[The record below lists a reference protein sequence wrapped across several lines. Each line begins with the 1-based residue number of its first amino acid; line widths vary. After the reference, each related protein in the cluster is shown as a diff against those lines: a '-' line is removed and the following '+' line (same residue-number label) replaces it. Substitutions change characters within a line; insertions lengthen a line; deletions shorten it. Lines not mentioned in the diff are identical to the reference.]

1 MPRLADIRL
10 PAEPS
15 SALQR
20 AKYERMLQAAT
31 ELGAVYDFDHVQ
43 MHEVAR
49 RAGVAIATLYRYF
62 PSKTHL
68 FVNVMLSEIA
78 KMSHNLER
86 RNGRLA
92 ELGPIESATDA
103 LIRALRALHR
113 HPRVASSMIYAANA
127 AHVSRLSGVQ
137 RVDNSFEAVLLAS
150 THVQEPT
157 EHDVVVLRLLQQQWF
172 AIVQSCLSGL
182 VTLQRAEFDV
192 RVACELLLMPLS
204 SVQRESSVE

>member
-1 MPRLADIRL
+1 MPRLADFRL

-92 ELGPIESATDA
+92 ELGPIESASR
-103 LIRALRALHR
+103 RAD
-113 HPRVASSMIYAANA
+113 PRVARAAPPSA
-127 AHVSRLSGVQ
+127 GGVVNDLRSQ
-137 RVDNSFEAVLLAS
+137 RCA
-150 THVQEPT
+150 
-157 EHDVVVLRLLQQQWF
+157 
-172 AIVQSCLSGL
+172 
-182 VTLQRAEFDV
+182 
-192 RVACELLLMPLS
+192 RVAVARRAAGRQQLRGGTARVHACT
-204 SVQRESSVE
+204 